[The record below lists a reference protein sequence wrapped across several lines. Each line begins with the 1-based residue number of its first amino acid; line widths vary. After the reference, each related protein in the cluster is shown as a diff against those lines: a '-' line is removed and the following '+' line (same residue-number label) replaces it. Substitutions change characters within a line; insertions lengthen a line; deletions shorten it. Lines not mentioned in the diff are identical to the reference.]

1 MSRAHFG
8 RGILMAATM
17 LLSACAQREL
27 RAGATPAVVRSEVAL
42 PAVLML
48 PGYPLGMAEHPTT
61 SGAVYRTN
69 LEATQSEFARRS
81 DADTPQILVARAGAA
96 FEHYRTYGNLE
107 ELGNAVELAEAAAT
121 SSPVPHGALQ
131 LWAEIATY
139 LHRFDAA
146 RAALDR
152 LAAGEDG
159 APTERQRMLRAQIRI
174 ARGVDR
180 AEAASLPEQYSDRA
194 DAVAIAERC
203 VEIGDLDCASSAY
216 HQAQFLSVDS
226 HPVPLAWLHT
236 QQGMTLLRFGRPDA
250 AIPFFE
256 AALERLPG
264 YYVAVEHLAECLFLT
279 GAFERSEA
287 LYIEVIAQTGNPE
300 YMAGYAVLLGA
311 IGRTTEAAHWQAEA
325 REHYAKLLAIW
336 PETYAQHAVGFYIES
351 ADAAMALKLARSNI
365 AARQDV
371 GSWISLAEALAA
383 AGQRSEACEALN
395 AAVATGWSPPELR
408 ALRSQLDDCPRSG
421 A

>member
-1 MSRAHFG
+1 MGRAPWA
-8 RGILMAATM
+8 RGVLIAATI

-27 RAGATPAVVRSEVAL
+27 RASATPAAVRTDVAL

-48 PGYPLGMAEHPTT
+48 PGYPLSMAAHPTT

-69 LEATQSEFARRS
+69 LEATQSEFARRR
-81 DADTPQILVARAGAA
+81 DADTPEILVARAGAA
-96 FEHYRTYGNLE
+96 FEHYRAYGNLE
-107 ELGNAVELAEAAAT
+107 ELRMAVGMAETAAKSRPA
-121 SSPVPHGALQ
+121 PHGALQ
-131 LWAEIATY
+131 LWAEIASY

-146 RAALDR
+146 GAALDR

-159 APTERQRMLRAQIRI
+159 AMTERQHLLRAEIRS
-174 ARGVDR
+174 ARGINR
-180 AEAASLPEQYSDRA
+180 GEAARLPERYGNRA
-194 DAVAIAERC
+194 DAVAVADRC
-203 VEIGDLDCASSAY
+203 VELGDLACASSAY
-216 HQAQFLSVDS
+216 HQAQFLSVGT

-236 QQGMTLLRFGRPDA
+236 QQGITLLRFGRPDA

-287 LYIEVIAQTGNPE
+287 LYTEVIAQTGNPE
-300 YMAGYAVLLGA
+300 YMAGYAALLGA
-311 IGRTTEAAHWQAEA
+311 IGRKTEAAHWQAEA
-325 REHYAKLLAIW
+325 RQHYAQLLALW

-351 ADAAMALKLARSNI
+351 ADAVTALKLARSNI

-371 GSWISLAEALAA
+371 GSWILLADALAA